1 MYGGDSIGSAV
12 GESVAAVRKEIS
24 YVLFPYVL
32 QSRLCLGND
41 MFGYTQNTSGC
52 RLGKSM
58 DGI

>member
-12 GESVAAVRKEIS
+12 GECGSSEELEIS
-24 YVLFPYVL
+24 YVLFLYVL
-32 QSRLCLGND
+32 QPHLCLGND
-41 MFGYTQNTSGC
+41 MFGYTQNASGC